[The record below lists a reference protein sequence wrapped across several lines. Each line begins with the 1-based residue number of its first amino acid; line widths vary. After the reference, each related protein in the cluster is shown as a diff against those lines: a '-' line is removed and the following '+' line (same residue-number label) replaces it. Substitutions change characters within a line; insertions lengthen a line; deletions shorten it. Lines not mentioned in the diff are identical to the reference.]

1 MNLQNVL
8 EALKSCGYEPESYG
22 YNKTD
27 MSMEKY
33 YTENSRYYHEQ
44 PDNPDR
50 PKKIVTEEYDSEK
63 RFILRWLTHIALV
76 NRKHNNLVIACK
88 ILKALCKTP
97 TRATLAVIHS
107 QIFEI
112 YTKEDRED
120 DQWKFYILAKPN
132 ELFNSPYAYGI
143 GFINGEYVVEQ
154 QDVPSPGDN
163 PSIYHSI
170 FHFNSFF
177 DAIEKLK
184 SFAKKDILHR
194 EVMKERKIIEYKCSD
209 IDKQYIT
216 ITQDIINAYCGSYK
230 PNLSILPKGQQFVQ
244 IKHTNYG
251 YSAIFVDT
259 ERGYH
264 EYVQFTE
271 KSIQRCIERIFLKYG
286 KMSGLTFQKIKE
298 NEAVSQL
305 LSKITEE
312 TYGIE
317 VYSMLQ
323 QNNII

>member
-33 YTENSRYYHEQ
+33 YTENGRYYHEQ

-50 PKKIVTEEYDSEK
+50 PKKIVTEEYDSEE

-97 TRATLAVIHS
+97 TRATLDVIHS

-184 SFAKKDILHR
+184 SFAKKR
-194 EVMKERKIIEYKCSD
+194 
-209 IDKQYIT
+209 
-216 ITQDIINAYCGSYK
+216 
-230 PNLSILPKGQQFVQ
+230 
-244 IKHTNYG
+244 
-251 YSAIFVDT
+251 YSAQRSN
-259 ERGYH
+259 ER
-264 EYVQFTE
+264 T
-271 KSIQRCIERIFLKYG
+271 
-286 KMSGLTFQKIKE
+286 
-298 NEAVSQL
+298 
-305 LSKITEE
+305 
-312 TYGIE
+312 
-317 VYSMLQ
+317 
-323 QNNII
+323 

>member
-33 YTENSRYYHEQ
+33 YTENGRYYHEQ

-50 PKKIVTEEYDSEK
+50 PKKIVTEEYDSEE

-76 NRKHNNLVIACK
+76 NRKHNNLVIVCK

-216 ITQDIINAYCGSYK
+216 ITQDIINAYCGFYK